1 MRSVAN
7 GAIDLNPHAFS
18 YPSLGIYLHLLVQ
31 QGVYTVGRLAGAWT
45 NAADYQLAA
54 FLDPSRTVLAA
65 RAVGVLC
72 DALSVLAAWRIG
84 RRISPQVGV
93 LSALV
98 IACSASMITT
108 SRSIY
113 VDSIMT
119 CLALF
124 AVERMLVWHGT
135 GRRGAYVSAAVLV
148 GLAASA
154 KYPAAVLLLPLV
166 SLVLGARGPGGRT
179 PRAARHGDRRR
190 RLLVTTA
197 VRAAGPGG
205 VPARLLVRGPP
216 CRPGPPGERGACEPL
231 VPLGEPRA
239 GSGWPACIGLV
250 GSLAL
255 LGRRDA
261 QRPMALALWL
271 ALSGFALPIAF
282 AHIDAERYLLP
293 VVALAAPLTALGLAN
308 ALERVPAR
316 ARAAST
322 AVAMAGVMLM
332 PIVAGVSA
340 ARRGARDTQVD
351 ARRWCE
357 SHVGPTQLV
366 VSEGYGPRLVD
377 QRRVDDLRSRP
388 AYLHASRA
396 WQARV
401 DSLRSFHVVCL
412 PLVVTGRL
420 ENTLQ
425 LPGRPPVNLEVA
437 PHASTVNSVY
447 YEPSLF
453 TGADWFVTTSAVRG
467 RLTAEPARFP
477 AACRLYQ
484 LLDRNAE
491 VAARF
496 VPAPG
501 ASGPEV
507 VIYRLDEHARA
518 AFVAERPWDPLWW
531 TGIVPED
538 YRRHATAL
546 AAPAG
551 QQEEHSSA
559 TSGAEPPLGADGQPA
574 PWVRGLLPLYLKHVA
589 TFDYALAEAL
599 ALVGRYDD
607 AARVAGA
614 NHLMMPA
621 DVPSCLIAA
630 IALARTQRWSEAR
643 ATIERTLRA
652 TDPAQADPALQLQYA
667 RSLAHT
673 GDRARGREL
682 DRLLVSRLPA
692 GDPLAAA
699 ACRPTSNG
707 KARSGPGA
715 GRLGAPWLDRA
726 LSFGQVKPGQVLAE
740 NSRGALPW
748 NLRSHFPPCPAHSPT
763 SPCSRRCSS
772 ARRTWTR
779 SSAHCSSPPC
789 TGLRRRAARVARAL
803 GRAPRLA
810 RRLARARARRHV
822 GDARPRDRAR
832 APAHPARPRTPERV
846 RAWVASAESLDGA
859 LARAWSSGEVASGP
873 GASSPRRP
881 GLRSR
886 ASASC
891 RCAGGARPYGV
902 LVLRLEGEAGEAPL
916 ASLAAAADAALGAQV
931 RAAEARRRARHLSAL
946 AEFARAAVS
955 ASNVAE
961 GVHALVRLAA
971 QAVGVAHAA
980 VYRPR
985 ENGAL
990 ALELSHGP
998 SAARE
1003 PQARALLASAAEARR
1018 AERTLSGIGAERLP
1032 GAAGEGLG
1040 ELSAWVFVPITAYGV
1055 NTGVLAAWD
1064 GAERHAASPEWERGD
1079 LETLAALAD
1088 HAALLFEHAR
1098 RLDELTSAERR
1109 REDLAS
1115 RLREQDRLA
1124 AVGEMAARVAEDA
1137 RQPLASVA
1145 AFVTRVLRELEPEDP
1160 RREYLEVVRRE
1171 AERVDALLNEQLA
1184 YAKLER
1190 PRLRMEALNAVVQEA
1205 LRGAAESLSR
1215 RRVRLVK
1222 KFAPDLPELLL
1233 DAERIRRV
1241 VTNIISCAL
1250 EAIPSGGRMRVET
1263 RRAGAFVVLDVVH
1276 DRVRQAATRS
1286 SSCSRRSARC
1296 RSRAR
1301 HWAWA
1306 WRSRSCA
1313 STAARSA

>member
-1 MRSVAN
+1 MNATGLSVRVPAWTKDRLIAAALVSVALLLRLWHVGWGLPDFTEEAIPYQLTFAMRSVAN

-18 YPSLGIYLHLLVQ
+18 YPSLGIYVHLLVQ

-166 SLVLGARGPGGRT
+166 SLVWAREGPAGAR
-179 PRAARHGDRRR
+179 RALLGTGIAAAAF
-190 RLLVTTA
+190 LVTTPFA
-197 VRAAGPGG
+197 LLDPAEFLRDFSFEGHHAAQGHLGSEG
-205 VPARLLVRGPP
+205 HASLVFHLGNLVRD
-216 CRPGPPGERGACEPL
+216 L
-231 VPLGEPRA
+231 
-239 GSGWPACIGLV
+239 GWPACISLV

-293 VVALAAPLTALGLAN
+293 VVALAAPLAALGLAN

-316 ARAAST
+316 ARAASM

-357 SHVGPTQLV
+357 SHVGPNQLV

-377 QRRVDDLRSRP
+377 QRRIDDLRSRP

-420 ENTLQ
+420 ENTLR

-437 PHASTVNSVY
+437 PHASTVTSVY

-501 ASGPEV
+501 VSGPEV

-546 AAPAG
+546 AATAG
-551 QQEEHSSA
+551 QQEELSSA
-559 TSGAEPPLGADGQPA
+559 TSAEPPLGADGQPV

-599 ALVGRYDD
+599 ALVGRFDD
-607 AARVAGA
+607 AARVAAA

-621 DVPSCLIAA
+621 DVPSCLIEA

-667 RSLAHT
+667 RSLART

-699 ACRPTSNG
+699 A
-707 KARSGPGA
+707 
-715 GRLGAPWLDRA
+715 
-726 LSFGQVKPGQVLAE
+726 
-740 NSRGALPW
+740 
-748 NLRSHFPPCPAHSPT
+748 
-763 SPCSRRCSS
+763 
-772 ARRTWTR
+772 
-779 SSAHCSSPPC
+779 
-789 TGLRRRAARVARAL
+789 
-803 GRAPRLA
+803 
-810 RRLARARARRHV
+810 
-822 GDARPRDRAR
+822 
-832 APAHPARPRTPERV
+832 
-846 RAWVASAESLDGA
+846 
-859 LARAWSSGEVASGP
+859 
-873 GASSPRRP
+873 
-881 GLRSR
+881 
-886 ASASC
+886 
-891 RCAGGARPYGV
+891 
-902 LVLRLEGEAGEAPL
+902 
-916 ASLAAAADAALGAQV
+916 AAD
-931 RAAEARRRARHLSAL
+931 
-946 AEFARAAVS
+946 
-955 ASNVAE
+955 
-961 GVHALVRLAA
+961 
-971 QAVGVAHAA
+971 
-980 VYRPR
+980 
-985 ENGAL
+985 
-990 ALELSHGP
+990 
-998 SAARE
+998 
-1003 PQARALLASAAEARR
+1003 
-1018 AERTLSGIGAERLP
+1018 
-1032 GAAGEGLG
+1032 
-1040 ELSAWVFVPITAYGV
+1040 
-1055 NTGVLAAWD
+1055 
-1064 GAERHAASPEWERGD
+1064 
-1079 LETLAALAD
+1079 
-1088 HAALLFEHAR
+1088 
-1098 RLDELTSAERR
+1098 
-1109 REDLAS
+1109 
-1115 RLREQDRLA
+1115 
-1124 AVGEMAARVAEDA
+1124 
-1137 RQPLASVA
+1137 
-1145 AFVTRVLRELEPEDP
+1145 
-1160 RREYLEVVRRE
+1160 
-1171 AERVDALLNEQLA
+1171 
-1184 YAKLER
+1184 LER
-1190 PRLRMEALNAVVQEA
+1190 EGP
-1205 LRGAAESLSR
+1205 
-1215 RRVRLVK
+1215 
-1222 KFAPDLPELLL
+1222 
-1233 DAERIRRV
+1233 
-1241 VTNIISCAL
+1241 
-1250 EAIPSGGRMRVET
+1250 
-1263 RRAGAFVVLDVVH
+1263 
-1276 DRVRQAATRS
+1276 
-1286 SSCSRRSARC
+1286 
-1296 RSRAR
+1296 
-1301 HWAWA
+1301 
-1306 WRSRSCA
+1306 
-1313 STAARSA
+1313 